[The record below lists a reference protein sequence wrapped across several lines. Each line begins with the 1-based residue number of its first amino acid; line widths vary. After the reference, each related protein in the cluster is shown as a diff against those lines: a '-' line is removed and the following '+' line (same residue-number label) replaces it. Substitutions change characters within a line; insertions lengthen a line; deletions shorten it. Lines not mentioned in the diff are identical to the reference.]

1 MTDRREL
8 IAGSVLG
15 DLTHEEMAEA
25 NAVGLRQD
33 ELYAMEIA
41 AAATLVAEVRDDA
54 MPAALRARLD
64 PHGAQ
69 GAQGAQGAHAQGQ
82 QAKVLPLRPKR
93 DVWRAMGWLAA
104 AACLAFAI
112 TAIVRPFG
120 KKAPTAREQ
129 RDLLTH
135 VADAQVLAWAATADP
150 AATGAKGDVV
160 WSNAE
165 QKGFMRFSGL
175 SQNDPAATQYQ
186 LWIFD
191 GERDDKFPVDG
202 GVFDVT
208 AGGDVI
214 VPIKAKLKVGKP
226 VLFAVTVEKPGGV
239 VVSKRERIV
248 VTAKAGG

>member
-1 MTDRREL
+1 MTDRRDL

-15 DLTHEEMAEA
+15 DLTQEEMAEA
-25 NAVGLRQD
+25 NAHGLRQD

-41 AAATLVAEVRDDA
+41 AAATLIAEVRDDA
-54 MPAALRARLD
+54 MPPALRARLEQAL
-64 PHGAQ
+64 P
-69 GAQGAQGAHAQGQ
+69 
-82 QAKVLPLRPKR
+82 QAKVIPLRPKR
-93 DVWRAMGWLAA
+93 DVWRTMGWLAA

-112 TAIVRPFG
+112 TSIVRPWA
-120 KKAPTAREQ
+120 KKAPNARDDRE
-129 RDLLTH
+129 LLSH
-135 VADAQVLAWAATADP
+135 AGDAQVLPWTATADP

-160 WSNAE
+160 WSNTE
-165 QKGFMRFSGL
+165 QRGFMRFSGL

-191 GERDDKFPVDG
+191 GERDDKFPIDG

-208 AGGDVI
+208 SGGDVV

>member
-15 DLTHEEMAEA
+15 DLSHEEMAEA

-33 ELYAMEIA
+33 ELLAMEIA

-54 MPAALRARLD
+54 MPPALRARLE
-64 PHGAQ
+64 PQ
-69 GAQGAQGAHAQGQ
+69 G
-82 QAKVLPLRPKR
+82 QAKVVPLRPKR

-112 TAIVRPFG
+112 TSVVRPWS
-120 KKAPTAREQ
+120 KKAPDARAQ

-135 VADAQVLAWAATADP
+135 VADAQILAWTATADP

-165 QKGFMRFSGL
+165 QRGFMRFSGL

-208 AGGDVI
+208 AGGDVV

>member
-1 MTDRREL
+1 MTDRRDL
-8 IAGSVLG
+8 IAGTVLG

-25 NAVGLRQD
+25 NAMGLRQD

-54 MPAALRARLD
+54 MPPALRARLEPPRD
-64 PHGAQ
+64 KSNQVVA
-69 GAQGAQGAHAQGQ
+69 
-82 QAKVLPLRPKR
+82 LRPKR

-112 TAIVRPFG
+112 TSIVRPWSN
-120 KKAPTAREQ
+120 KTPDARAQ
-129 RDLLTH
+129 RDQLTH
-135 VADAQVLAWAATADP
+135 VADAQVLPWTATADP

-191 GERDDKFPVDG
+191 GDRDDKFPVDG

-208 AGGDVI
+208 SGGDVV

-226 VLFAVTVEKPGGV
+226 VLFAVTVERPGGV

>member
-1 MTDRREL
+1 MTDRRDL
-8 IAGSVLG
+8 VAGSVLG

-25 NAVGLRQD
+25 NALGLRQD
-33 ELYAMEIA
+33 ELVAMEIA

-54 MPAALRARLD
+54 MPAALRAKLEPKRGNVV
-64 PHGAQ
+64 PM
-69 GAQGAQGAHAQGQ
+69 
-82 QAKVLPLRPKR
+82 RPKR

-112 TAIVRPFG
+112 TAVVKPWG
-120 KKAPTAREQ
+120 KKAATAREE
-129 RDLLTH
+129 RDNLTH
-135 VADAQVLAWAATADP
+135 VVDAQVIPWTATADP
-150 AATGAKGDVV
+150 AAAGAKGDVV

-214 VPIKAKLKVGKP
+214 VPIRAKLKVGKP

>member
-1 MTDRREL
+1 MTDRRDL

-25 NAVGLRQD
+25 NALGLRQD

-41 AAATLVAEVRDDA
+41 AAATLVAEVRDDG
-54 MPAALRARLD
+54 MPPALRAKLEQVL
-64 PHGAQ
+64 P
-69 GAQGAQGAHAQGQ
+69 
-82 QAKVLPLRPKR
+82 QAKVVPLRPKR
-93 DVWRAMGWLAA
+93 DIMRAMGWLAA

-112 TAIVRPFG
+112 TAIVRPWS
-120 KKAPTAREQ
+120 KRAPTARDE
-129 RDLLTH
+129 RDQLTH
-135 VADAQVLAWAATADP
+135 VADAQVLPWTATADP

-160 WSNAE
+160 WSNTE

-208 AGGDVI
+208 SGGDVV

>member
-25 NAVGLRQD
+25 NALGLRQD

-41 AAATLVAEVRDDA
+41 AAATLVAEVHDAA
-54 MPAALRARLD
+54 MPPALRAKLE
-64 PHGAQ
+64 PQSAPQ
-69 GAQGAQGAHAQGQ
+69 NT
-82 QAKVLPLRPKR
+82 KTNVVVPMRPKR

-112 TAIVRPFG
+112 TAVVKPWG
-120 KKAPTAREQ
+120 KKPATAREE
-129 RDLLTH
+129 RDNLTH
-135 VADAQVLAWAATADP
+135 VVDAQVLPWTATADP

-191 GERDDKFPVDG
+191 GDRDDKFPIDG

-208 AGGDVI
+208 SGGDVI

>member
-1 MTDRREL
+1 MNDRRQEL
-8 IAGSVLG
+8 IAGATLG
-15 DLTHEEMAEA
+15 DLTQEEMAEM
-25 NAVGLRQD
+25 NALGVRQD
-33 ELYAMEIA
+33 ELYAMELA
-41 AAATLVAEVRDDA
+41 AAAAMVAEVKGDA
-54 MPAALRARLD
+54 MPPALRARLA
-64 PHGAQ
+64 PSAT
-69 GAQGAQGAHAQGQ
+69 
-82 QAKVLPLRPKR
+82 VTPLRPKR
-93 DVWRAMGWLAA
+93 DLWRAMGWLAA

-112 TAIVRPFG
+112 TAIVRPWG
-120 KKAPTAREQ
+120 KKAPTARDQ
-129 RDLLTH
+129 RNSLVE
-135 VADAQVLAWAATADP
+135 VADAQIIPWTATSDP

-160 WSNAE
+160 WSNTE
-165 QKGFMRFSGL
+165 QRGFMRFSGL

-208 AGGDVI
+208 SGGDVV
-214 VPIKAKLKVGKP
+214 VPIRAKLKVGKP

>member
-1 MTDRREL
+1 MTDRRDL

-25 NAVGLRQD
+25 NAMGLRQD
-33 ELYAMEIA
+33 ELLAMEIA

-54 MPAALRARLD
+54 MPPALRARLEPQTRD
-64 PHGAQ
+64 KGNQVVA
-69 GAQGAQGAHAQGQ
+69 
-82 QAKVLPLRPKR
+82 LRPRR

-112 TAIVRPFG
+112 TSVVRPWA
-120 KKAPTAREQ
+120 KKPTDTRAQ
-129 RDLLTH
+129 RDLLTQ
-135 VADAQVLAWAATADP
+135 VADAQVLAWTATTDP

-208 AGGDVI
+208 SGGDVV

>member
-15 DLTHEEMAEA
+15 DLTHDEMAEA

-64 PHGAQ
+64 PRAGQ
-69 GAQGAQGAHAQGQ
+69 G
-82 QAKVLPLRPKR
+82 QAKVVPLRPKR

-208 AGGDVI
+208 AGGDVV
-214 VPIKAKLKVGKP
+214 VPIKPKLKVGKP